1 MNNELRTMN
10 NELLRDYSETV
21 PIQYQEKKARF
32 MDMDIAVDPRV
43 FIPRPE
49 TELLVREVTAACR
62 ENDWVTSLILDIGTG
77 SGVIPLGLA
86 QMMEACRVVA
96 VDISPDALA
105 VANENIRRFRC
116 ERRITLIRSD
126 MFSALGEEHVGV
138 FDVIVSNPPYVSHKD
153 YLKVD
158 AWVKAEPKIALYG
171 GEDGMDYYR
180 AILRDGLWFLKNGG
194 ILAVEVGYDQCERVK
209 GLFAKNG
216 LADIKSSMD
225 INGHER
231 IIMGRK
237 NG

>member
-1 MNNELRTMN
+1 MN
-10 NELLRDYSETV
+10 NELLRDHSETV

-43 FIPRPE
+43 LIPRPE
-49 TELLVREVTAACR
+49 TELLVSEVAAACR
-62 ENDWVTSLILDIGTG
+62 EKDWATPLILDIGTG
-77 SGVIPLGLA
+77 SGVIPLGLT
-86 QMMEACRVVA
+86 QIMEACRVVA
-96 VDISPDALA
+96 VDVSLDALA
-105 VANENIRRFRC
+105 VAQENIRRFRR
-116 ERRITLIRSD
+116 ERRVKLIRSD
-126 MFSALGEEHVGV
+126 MFSALGEEHIGA

-180 AILRDGLWFLKNGG
+180 MILRDGLCFLKNGG
-194 ILAVEVGYDQCERVK
+194 ILAVEVGYDQGERVK
-209 GLFAKNG
+209 SLFANSG
-216 LADIKSSMD
+216 LVDIKSSMD
-225 INGHER
+225 ISGYER